1 MAWPKISV
9 GSSDFAEYRKGD
21 YYYVDK
27 TGLIEEL
34 LKTPGIKVTLI
45 TRPRRFGKTM
55 NMSMLAE
62 FFDIRK
68 DSRPIFSGLKIA
80 DNKELCEAW
89 MNQWPVIHVTFR
101 SVFGSC
107 FKDAYSMI
115 EAVIAELY
123 KQHIYLLENPE
134 MMVYDREIFDRIAG
148 KKASGEEI
156 KNSLLFL
163 TRLLGQYYGKT
174 VILLI
179 DEYDVPLAKASD
191 KGYYEEMLYVIRGI
205 LQALKDNPFLHL
217 AVVTGCL
224 RIAKESIFTGTNNF
238 ITDTISDNRL
248 DEFFG
253 FTQEEVDRILAD
265 TQNNSHSQEIKNWY
279 DGYRFGS
286 IDVYSPWD
294 VMNHINALCLDPQ
307 ALPRS
312 YWRNTSDNAIIRSF
326 IDQAENDTI
335 KQFEILLSGDKISQK
350 IEEDLTYDYLH
361 ASAENLWSILY
372 LTGYLT
378 GTEKEE
384 GRQEW
389 NLWIPNLE
397 IREIFED
404 TVIKWFHDSARLW
417 ERKALFHAVWE
428 RDEEKLTEEMTKLL
442 RKTISYHDYKE
453 DFYHAFLAGIFAG
466 AGYIVKSNREHGDGR
481 SDVVVQDYDGNR
493 IAVFE
498 VKYSRRLEDLP
509 YDCERAIKQI
519 DVRRYGEEFA
529 EDYSTVICY
538 GIAFYR
544 KRCMVKVKPDSK
556 ILNGYGCNNK

>member
-123 KQHIYLLENPE
+123 KQHIYLLENSG

-205 LQALKDNPFLHL
+205 LQALKDNSFLHL

-265 TQNNSHSQEIKNWY
+265 TQNTSHSQEIKNWY

-307 ALPRS
+307 AMPRS

-372 LTGYLT
+372 LTGYIT

-466 AGYIVKSNREHGDGR
+466 AGYIIKSNREHGDGR

-544 KRCMVKVKPDSK
+544 KRCMVKVKPTSP
-556 ILNGYGCNNK
+556 

>member
-205 LQALKDNPFLHL
+205 LQALKDNSFLHL

-265 TQNNSHSQEIKNWY
+265 TQNTSHSQEIKNWY

-307 ALPRS
+307 AMPRS

-372 LTGYLT
+372 LTGYIT

-481 SDVVVQDYDGNR
+481 SDVEVQDYDGDR
-493 IAVFE
+493 IAIFE

-544 KRCMVKVKPDSK
+544 KRCMVKVKPTS
-556 ILNGYGCNNK
+556 L

>member
-9 GSSDFAEYRKGD
+9 GSSDFAEYRKGN

-205 LQALKDNPFLHL
+205 LQALKDNSFLHL

-265 TQNNSHSQEIKNWY
+265 TQNTSHSQEIKNWY

-307 ALPRS
+307 AMPRS

-361 ASAENLWSILY
+361 ASTENLWSILY
-372 LTGYLT
+372 LTGYIT

-453 DFYHAFLAGIFAG
+453 DFYHVFLAGIFAG

-544 KRCMVKVKPDSK
+544 KRCMVKVKPTS
-556 ILNGYGCNNK
+556 L

>member
-205 LQALKDNPFLHL
+205 LQALKDNSFLHL

-265 TQNNSHSQEIKNWY
+265 TQNTSHSQEIKNWY

-307 ALPRS
+307 AMPRS

-417 ERKALFHAVWE
+417 EKKALFRAVWE

-481 SDVVVQDYDGNR
+481 SDVEVQDYDGDR
-493 IAVFE
+493 IAIFE

-544 KRCMVKVKPDSK
+544 KRCMVKVKPTSP
-556 ILNGYGCNNK
+556 

>member
-205 LQALKDNPFLHL
+205 LQALKDNPFLRL

-265 TQNNSHSQEIKNWY
+265 TQNISHSQEIKNWY

-307 ALPRS
+307 AMPRS
-312 YWRNTSDNAIIRSF
+312 YWCNTSDNAIIRSF

-544 KRCMVKVKPDSK
+544 KRCMVKVKPTS
-556 ILNGYGCNNK
+556 L

>member
-9 GSSDFAEYRKGD
+9 GSSDFAEYRKGN

-205 LQALKDNPFLHL
+205 LQALKDNSFLHL

-265 TQNNSHSQEIKNWY
+265 TQNTSHSQEIKNWY

-307 ALPRS
+307 AMPRS

-453 DFYHAFLAGIFAG
+453 DFYHVFLAGIFAG

-544 KRCMVKVKPDSK
+544 KRCMVKVKPTSP
-556 ILNGYGCNNK
+556 

>member
-205 LQALKDNPFLHL
+205 LQALKDNPFLRL

-265 TQNNSHSQEIKNWY
+265 TQNISHSQEIKNWY

-307 ALPRS
+307 AMPRS

-384 GRQEW
+384 RRQEW

-544 KRCMVKVKPDSK
+544 KRCMVKVKPTSP
-556 ILNGYGCNNK
+556 

>member
-9 GSSDFAEYRKGD
+9 GSSDFAEYRKGN

-205 LQALKDNPFLHL
+205 LQALKDNSFLHL

-265 TQNNSHSQEIKNWY
+265 TQNTSHSQEIKNWY

-307 ALPRS
+307 AMPRS

-453 DFYHAFLAGIFAG
+453 DFYHVFLAGIFAG

-481 SDVVVQDYDGNR
+481 SDVVVQDYDGNS

-498 VKYSRRLEDLP
+498 LKYSRRLEEPP
-509 YDCERAIKQI
+509 YDYERAIKQI

-544 KRCMVKVKPDSK
+544 KRCMVKVKPTSP
-556 ILNGYGCNNK
+556 

>member
-62 FFDIRK
+62 FFVIRK

-205 LQALKDNPFLHL
+205 LQALKDNSFLHL

-265 TQNNSHSQEIKNWY
+265 TQNTSHSQEIKNWY

-307 ALPRS
+307 AMPRS

-404 TVIKWFHDSARLW
+404 TVIKWFQDSARLW

-493 IAVFE
+493 IAVFD

-544 KRCMVKVKPDSK
+544 KRCMVKVKPTSP
-556 ILNGYGCNNK
+556 

>member
-9 GSSDFAEYRKGD
+9 GSSDFAEYRKGN

-163 TRLLGQYYGKT
+163 TRLLEQYYGKT

-205 LQALKDNPFLHL
+205 LQALKDNSFLHL

-265 TQNNSHSQEIKNWY
+265 TQNTSHSQEIKNWY

-307 ALPRS
+307 AMPRS

-453 DFYHAFLAGIFAG
+453 DFYHVFLAGIFAG

-544 KRCMVKVKPDSK
+544 KRCMVKVKPTSP
-556 ILNGYGCNNK
+556 

>member
-9 GSSDFAEYRKGD
+9 GSSDFAEYRKGN

-163 TRLLGQYYGKT
+163 TRLLEQYYGKT

-205 LQALKDNPFLHL
+205 LQALKDNSFLHL

-265 TQNNSHSQEIKNWY
+265 TQNTSHSQEIKNWY

-307 ALPRS
+307 AMPRS

-453 DFYHAFLAGIFAG
+453 DFYHVFLAGIFAG

-544 KRCMVKVKPDSK
+544 KRCMVKVKPTS
-556 ILNGYGCNNK
+556 L

>member
-34 LKTPGIKVTLI
+34 LKTPGLKVTLI
-45 TRPRRFGKTM
+45 TRPRRVGKTM

-80 DNKELCEAW
+80 DNKELCKAW

-123 KQHIYLLENPE
+123 KQHIYLLEKPE

-205 LQALKDNPFLHL
+205 LQALKDNSFLHL

-265 TQNNSHSQEIKNWY
+265 TQNTSHSQEIKNWY

-307 ALPRS
+307 AMPRS

-453 DFYHAFLAGIFAG
+453 DFYHVFLAGIFAG

-544 KRCMVKVKPDSK
+544 KRCMVKVKPTSP
-556 ILNGYGCNNK
+556 

>member
-205 LQALKDNPFLHL
+205 LQALKDNPFLRL

-265 TQNNSHSQEIKNWY
+265 TQNISHSQEIKNWY

-544 KRCMVKVKPDSK
+544 KRCMVKVKPTSP
-556 ILNGYGCNNK
+556 

>member
-179 DEYDVPLAKASD
+179 DEYDVPLSKASD

-205 LQALKDNPFLHL
+205 LQALKDNSFLHL

-265 TQNNSHSQEIKNWY
+265 TQNTSHSQEIKNWY

-544 KRCMVKVKPDSK
+544 KRCMVKVKPTSP
-556 ILNGYGCNNK
+556 

>member
-9 GSSDFAEYRKGD
+9 GSSDFAEYRKGN

-205 LQALKDNPFLHL
+205 LQALKDNSFLHL

-307 ALPRS
+307 AMPRS

-544 KRCMVKVKPDSK
+544 KRCMVKVKPTSP
-556 ILNGYGCNNK
+556 

>member
-9 GSSDFAEYRKGD
+9 GSSDFAEYRKGN

-101 SVFGSC
+101 SVFGGC

-163 TRLLGQYYGKT
+163 TRLLEQYYGKT

-205 LQALKDNPFLHL
+205 LQALKDNSFLHL

-265 TQNNSHSQEIKNWY
+265 TQNTSHSQEIKNWY

-307 ALPRS
+307 AMPRS

-453 DFYHAFLAGIFAG
+453 DFYHVFLAGIFAG

-544 KRCMVKVKPDSK
+544 KRCMVKVKPTSP
-556 ILNGYGCNNK
+556 

>member
-123 KQHIYLLENPE
+123 KQHIYLLEKPE

-205 LQALKDNPFLHL
+205 LQALKDNSFLHL

-265 TQNNSHSQEIKNWY
+265 TQNTSHSQEIKNWY

-307 ALPRS
+307 AMPRS

-481 SDVVVQDYDGNR
+481 SDVEVQDYDGDR
-493 IAVFE
+493 IAIFE

-544 KRCMVKVKPDSK
+544 KRCMVKVKPTS
-556 ILNGYGCNNK
+556 L

>member
-1 MAWPKISV
+1 MHA
-9 GSSDFAEYRKGD
+9 
-21 YYYVDK
+21 
-27 TGLIEEL
+27 
-34 LKTPGIKVTLI
+34 
-45 TRPRRFGKTM
+45 
-55 NMSMLAE
+55 
-62 FFDIRK
+62 
-68 DSRPIFSGLKIA
+68 
-80 DNKELCEAW
+80 
-89 MNQWPVIHVTFR
+89 H
-101 SVFGSC
+101 
-107 FKDAYSMI
+107 
-115 EAVIAELY
+115 
-123 KQHIYLLENPE
+123 
-134 MMVYDREIFDRIAG
+134 YDR
-148 KKASGEEI
+148 K
-156 KNSLLFL
+156 
-163 TRLLGQYYGKT
+163 
-174 VILLI
+174 VILLL
-179 DEYDVPLAKASD
+179 DEYDVPLAKASSN
-191 KGYYEEMLYVIRGI
+191 GYYKEMLSVIKGMMST
-205 LQALKDNPFLHL
+205 ALKDNQFLKF
-217 AVVTGCL
+217 AIITGCL
-224 RIAKESIFTGTNNF
+224 KIAKESIFTGTNNF

-265 TQNNSHSQEIKNWY
+265 TQNTSHSQEIKNWY

-307 ALPRS
+307 AMPRS

-404 TVIKWFHDSARLW
+404 TVVKWFHDSARLW
-417 ERKALFHAVWE
+417 EKKALFRAVWE

-453 DFYHAFLAGIFAG
+453 DFYHAFLAGIFTG
-466 AGYIVKSNREHGDGR
+466 AGYMVDSNKEHGEGR
-481 SDVVVQDYDGNR
+481 SDVVVYDSINAR
-493 IAVFE
+493 VAVFE
-498 VKYSRRLEDLP
+498 AKYTKNLEKLESECDTALW
-509 YDCERAIKQI
+509 QI
-519 DVRRYGEEFA
+519 DDRMYAKEY
-529 EDYSTVICY
+529 EDDYDQVLCY
-538 GIAFYR
+538 GISFFK
-544 KRCMVKVKPDSK
+544 KRCMVKKK
-556 ILNGYGCNNK
+556 

>member
-9 GSSDFAEYRKGD
+9 GSSDFAEYRKGN

-205 LQALKDNPFLHL
+205 LQALKDNSFLHL

-265 TQNNSHSQEIKNWY
+265 TQNTCHSQEIKNWY

-428 RDEEKLTEEMTKLL
+428 CDEEKLTEEMTKLL

-544 KRCMVKVKPDSK
+544 KRCMVKVKPTS
-556 ILNGYGCNNK
+556 L

>member
-205 LQALKDNPFLHL
+205 LQALKDNSFLHL

-265 TQNNSHSQEIKNWY
+265 TQNTSHSQEIKNWY

-307 ALPRS
+307 AMPRS

-361 ASAENLWSILY
+361 ASTENLWSILY

-544 KRCMVKVKPDSK
+544 KRCMVKVKPTSP
-556 ILNGYGCNNK
+556 

>member
-107 FKDAYSMI
+107 FKDTYSMI

-205 LQALKDNPFLHL
+205 LQALKDNSFLHL

-265 TQNNSHSQEIKNWY
+265 TQNTSHSQEIKNWY

-307 ALPRS
+307 AMPRS

-481 SDVVVQDYDGNR
+481 SDVEVQDYDGDR
-493 IAVFE
+493 IAIFE

-544 KRCMVKVKPDSK
+544 KRCMVKVKPTS
-556 ILNGYGCNNK
+556 L

>member
-205 LQALKDNPFLHL
+205 LQALKDNSFLHL

-265 TQNNSHSQEIKNWY
+265 TQNTSHSQEIKNWY

-307 ALPRS
+307 AMPRS

-404 TVIKWFHDSARLW
+404 TVVKWFHDSARLW
-417 ERKALFHAVWE
+417 EKKALFRAVWE
-428 RDEEKLTEEMTKLL
+428 RDEEKLTAEMTKLL

-481 SDVVVQDYDGNR
+481 SDVEVQDYDGDR
-493 IAVFE
+493 IAIFE
-498 VKYSRRLEDLP
+498 VKYSRRLEELP

-544 KRCMVKVKPDSK
+544 KRCMVKVKPTS
-556 ILNGYGCNNK
+556 L

>member
-9 GSSDFAEYRKGD
+9 GSSDFAEYRKGN

-205 LQALKDNPFLHL
+205 LQALKDNSFLHL

-265 TQNNSHSQEIKNWY
+265 TQNTSHSQEIKNWY

-307 ALPRS
+307 AMPRS

-404 TVIKWFHDSARLW
+404 TVVKWFHDSARLW
-417 ERKALFHAVWE
+417 EKKALFRAVWE

-481 SDVVVQDYDGNR
+481 SDVEVQDYDGDR
-493 IAVFE
+493 IAIFE

-544 KRCMVKVKPDSK
+544 KRCMVKVKPTSP
-556 ILNGYGCNNK
+556 

>member
-205 LQALKDNPFLHL
+205 LQALKDNSFLHL

-265 TQNNSHSQEIKNWY
+265 TQNTSHSQEIKNWY

-307 ALPRS
+307 AMPRS

-361 ASAENLWSILY
+361 ASTENLWSILY
-372 LTGYLT
+372 LTGYIT

-404 TVIKWFHDSARLW
+404 TVIKWFQDSARLW

-481 SDVVVQDYDGNR
+481 SDVEVQDYDGDR
-493 IAVFE
+493 IAIFE

-544 KRCMVKVKPDSK
+544 KRCMVKVKPTS
-556 ILNGYGCNNK
+556 L

>member
-205 LQALKDNPFLHL
+205 LQALKDNSFLHL

-265 TQNNSHSQEIKNWY
+265 TQNTSHSQEIKNWY

-307 ALPRS
+307 AMPRS

-404 TVIKWFHDSARLW
+404 TVIKWFQDSARLW

-466 AGYIVKSNREHGDGR
+466 AGYIVKSNREYGDGR
-481 SDVVVQDYDGNR
+481 SDVEVQDYDGDR
-493 IAVFE
+493 IAIFE

-544 KRCMVKVKPDSK
+544 KRCMVKVKPTSP
-556 ILNGYGCNNK
+556 

>member
-205 LQALKDNPFLHL
+205 LQALKDNSFLHL

-265 TQNNSHSQEIKNWY
+265 TQNTSHSQEIKNWY

-307 ALPRS
+307 AMPRS

-453 DFYHAFLAGIFAG
+453 DFYHVFLAGIFAG

-544 KRCMVKVKPDSK
+544 KRCMVKVKPTS
-556 ILNGYGCNNK
+556 L

>member
-205 LQALKDNPFLHL
+205 LQALKDNSFLHL

-265 TQNNSHSQEIKNWY
+265 TQNTSHSQEIKNWY

-307 ALPRS
+307 AMPRS

-378 GTEKEE
+378 GTAKEE

-544 KRCMVKVKPDSK
+544 KRCMVKVKPTSP
-556 ILNGYGCNNK
+556 

>member
-123 KQHIYLLENPE
+123 KQNIYLMENPE

-205 LQALKDNPFLHL
+205 LQALKDNSFLHL

-265 TQNNSHSQEIKNWY
+265 TQNTSHSQEIKNWY

-307 ALPRS
+307 AMPRS

-361 ASAENLWSILY
+361 ASTENLWSILY

-544 KRCMVKVKPDSK
+544 KRCMVKVKPISP
-556 ILNGYGCNNK
+556 

>member
-156 KNSLLFL
+156 KNSILFL

-205 LQALKDNPFLHL
+205 LQALKDNSFLHL

-265 TQNNSHSQEIKNWY
+265 TQNTSHSQEIKNWY

-544 KRCMVKVKPDSK
+544 KRCMVKVKPTA
-556 ILNGYGCNNK
+556 L

>member
-205 LQALKDNPFLHL
+205 LQALKDNSFLHL

-265 TQNNSHSQEIKNWY
+265 TQNTSHSQEIKNWY

-307 ALPRS
+307 AMPRS

-404 TVIKWFHDSARLW
+404 TVIKWFQDSARLW

-453 DFYHAFLAGIFAG
+453 DFHHAFLAGIFAG

-544 KRCMVKVKPDSK
+544 KRCMVKVKPTS
-556 ILNGYGCNNK
+556 L

>member
-45 TRPRRFGKTM
+45 TQPRRFGKTM

-205 LQALKDNPFLHL
+205 LQALKDNSFLHL

-265 TQNNSHSQEIKNWY
+265 TQNTSHSQEIKNWY

-428 RDEEKLTEEMTKLL
+428 CDEEKLTEEMTKLL

-544 KRCMVKVKPDSK
+544 KRCMVKVKPTS
-556 ILNGYGCNNK
+556 L

>member
-123 KQHIYLLENPE
+123 KQHIYLLEKPE

-205 LQALKDNPFLHL
+205 LQALKDNSFLHL

-265 TQNNSHSQEIKNWY
+265 TQNTSHSQEIKNWY

-307 ALPRS
+307 AMPRS

-544 KRCMVKVKPDSK
+544 KRCMVKVKPTS
-556 ILNGYGCNNK
+556 L

>member
-205 LQALKDNPFLHL
+205 LQALKDNSFLHL

-265 TQNNSHSQEIKNWY
+265 TQNTSHSQEIKNWY

-307 ALPRS
+307 TMPRS

-404 TVIKWFHDSARLW
+404 TVVKWFHDSARLW
-417 ERKALFHAVWE
+417 EKKALFRAVWE

-481 SDVVVQDYDGNR
+481 SDVEVQDYDGDR
-493 IAVFE
+493 IAIFE

-544 KRCMVKVKPDSK
+544 KRCMVKVKPTS
-556 ILNGYGCNNK
+556 L

>member
-191 KGYYEEMLYVIRGI
+191 KGYYEEMLYVLRCI
-205 LQALKDNPFLHL
+205 LQALKDNSFLHL

-265 TQNNSHSQEIKNWY
+265 TQNTSHSQEIKNWY

-544 KRCMVKVKPDSK
+544 KRCMVKVKPTSP
-556 ILNGYGCNNK
+556 

>member
-9 GSSDFAEYRKGD
+9 GSSDFAEYRKGN

-205 LQALKDNPFLHL
+205 LQALKDNSFLHL

-265 TQNNSHSQEIKNWY
+265 TQNTSHSQEIKNWY

-326 IDQAENDTI
+326 IDQAENYTI

-453 DFYHAFLAGIFAG
+453 DFYHVFLAGIFAG

-544 KRCMVKVKPDSK
+544 KRCMVKVKPTSP
-556 ILNGYGCNNK
+556 

>member
-1 MAWPKISV
+1 MQNTA
-9 GSSDFAEYRKGD
+9 KGD

-205 LQALKDNPFLHL
+205 LQALKDNSFLHL

-265 TQNNSHSQEIKNWY
+265 TQNTSHSQEIKNWY

-481 SDVVVQDYDGNR
+481 SDVEVQDYDGDR
-493 IAVFE
+493 IAIFE

-544 KRCMVKVKPDSK
+544 KRCMVKVKPTS
-556 ILNGYGCNNK
+556 L

>member
-1 MAWPKISV
+1 MVWPKISV

-123 KQHIYLLENPE
+123 KQHIYLLEKPE

-205 LQALKDNPFLHL
+205 LQALKDNSFLHL

-265 TQNNSHSQEIKNWY
+265 TQNTSHSQEIKNWY

-307 ALPRS
+307 AMPRS

-544 KRCMVKVKPDSK
+544 KRCMVKVKPTSP
-556 ILNGYGCNNK
+556 

>member
-205 LQALKDNPFLHL
+205 LQALKDNSFLHL

-265 TQNNSHSQEIKNWY
+265 TQNISHSQEIKNWY

-307 ALPRS
+307 AMPRS

-417 ERKALFHAVWE
+417 EKKALFRAVWE

-481 SDVVVQDYDGNR
+481 SDVEVQDYDGDR
-493 IAVFE
+493 IAIFE

-544 KRCMVKVKPDSK
+544 KRCMVKVKPTS
-556 ILNGYGCNNK
+556 L

>member
-80 DNKELCEAW
+80 ENKELCETW
-89 MNQWPVIHVTFR
+89 MNQWPVIYVTFR

-107 FKDAYSMI
+107 FRDAYSMI

-134 MMVYDREIFDRIAG
+134 MMVYDREIFDRLAG
-148 KKASGEEI
+148 KKASREEI

-191 KGYYEEMLYVIRGI
+191 KGYYEDMLYVIRGI
-205 LQALKDNPFLHL
+205 LQALKDNSFLHL

-265 TQNNSHSQEIKNWY
+265 TQNTSHSQELKEWY
-279 DGYRFGS
+279 DGYRFGDM
-286 IDVYSPWD
+286 DVYSPWD
-294 VMNHINALCLDPQ
+294 VMNHVNALCLDPK
-307 ALPRS
+307 AAPKS

-335 KQFEILLSGDKISQK
+335 KQFEILLSGGRISQK
-350 IEEDLTYDYLH
+350 IETDLTYDYLH

-378 GTEKEE
+378 GEEKKE
-384 GRQEW
+384 GRQKW

-404 TVIKWFHDSARLW
+404 TVVKWFHDSARLW
-417 ERKALFHAVWE
+417 EKKALFHAVWE
-428 RDEEKLTEEMTKLL
+428 HDEEKLTEEMTKLL

-481 SDVVVQDYDGNR
+481 SDVEVQDYDGDR
-493 IAVFE
+493 IAIFE

-544 KRCMVKVKPDSK
+544 KRCMVKAKPTSP
-556 ILNGYGCNNK
+556 